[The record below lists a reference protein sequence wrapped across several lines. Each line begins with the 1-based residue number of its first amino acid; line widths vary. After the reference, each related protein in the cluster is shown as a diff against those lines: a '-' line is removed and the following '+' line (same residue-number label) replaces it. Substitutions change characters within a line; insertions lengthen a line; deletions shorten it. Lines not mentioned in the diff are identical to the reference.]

1 MPQFNDYEADGRR
14 LMVEFTCK
22 RCGDKA
28 LRPLKD
34 QDTDKEAYGFLH
46 RIKPPEGWKELLHG
60 PLLCRECMEAY
71 KRFMDP
77 TQFATEAIPK
87 PRPRRESCDLRPE
100 ALKEAPK

>member
-46 RIKPPEGWKELLHG
+46 RIKPPKGWQELLHG

-71 KRFMDP
+71 KRFMNEYQHAP
-77 TQFATEAIPK
+77 VYAINSTQNT
-87 PRPRRESCDLRPE
+87 LPE
-100 ALKEAPK
+100 EGAP